1 MSSQVKAQDHA
12 VGAPSTGADD
22 APQPDSLANVTQKDA
37 AEANALEAKLQSNED
52 AGARVMNFDEDATP
66 EQKAAQAKAAKDK
79 IKPKGAA
86 AQQKADTGMGLASD
100 LGKAKHTSSTIRLD
114 DIDRTSKQ
122 EGQKGDGTG
131 PKAGATSVS
140 VPPDAITGHTGA
152 ARAMLGDKPPLKAG
166 EEEEVKPAWENSMV
180 SKYVPEDYLGRFW
193 FDGAA
198 VLLAVL
204 TTYFLTRFGGGIFAM
219 LIVGAFFTTYYNASS
234 RRTRQRIRDDIARE
248 MAKNKMLDENESVM
262 WMNSAL
268 ARFWAIYE
276 PVLSAT
282 IISTVDA
289 ILVQNCPSFL
299 DSIRLTTFT
308 LGTKAPKVDFVR
320 TIATKTE
327 EEICM
332 DWKFSFTPND
342 TQDLTVRQAA
352 AKINPKIVLTVRVGR
367 GFVGAG
373 LPILVE
379 DISFVGHVRLR
390 MQLMS
395 NFPHV
400 QLVDVSMMTP
410 PEFDYVLKPVGGDTF
425 GFDIGNIPG
434 LNGFIREQVHAN
446 LGPMLYYP
454 NVLTINLEEL
464 MSGTPLDTASGVV
477 QVSVWSARNLKG
489 VKLGGGSPDPYV
501 AVTIDDK
508 EVLAKTKHKSSTTSP
523 SFKETKFI
531 LVKEQ
536 DVMNGFLVLPVM
548 DYNDHRPDSKLG
560 SASFQL
566 KSLESQPEQE
576 NISSP
581 VILNGKERGQLEYSL
596 SYYPVIK
603 PEMDADGKPQP
614 LPETRSG
621 VVRLTVH
628 QAKELPKRSGLVGGD
643 VNPRARILL
652 NGSKIKETA
661 TLKRTLSPIWEIHTE
676 FLVTERRRAVI
687 GVQVI
692 DDHGVG
698 KDPVISYLS
707 VKLDDLLTA
716 RERQQDW
723 YPLTKEGRLR
733 MSAEWKPVQMAGS
746 VNGGAAW
753 SPPIGAV
760 KVWAQSAKDLKNVEL
775 GGKSDPYVRLVTRG
789 IQQDASV
796 VRNNNLNPDW
806 DEYLYSTVH
815 SLKDRILVE
824 VMDYENSGTPR
835 SLGSVELQAKD
846 FASETGN
853 PEKPYHSTGR
863 QTHKDKLHLGRGAYK
878 GEINFVVE
886 FLPAENIMVSDFAGV
901 GNEVADKAG
910 DIFDEPEIEEDDVE
924 ADAGAKKAMTN
935 ANVSLG
941 EEGKPE
947 KANGLTRQSSKLGNG
962 TKAHKGSVDSDR
974 ASIKTVDTA
983 KTSNTVDEARAHGKQ
998 MSVEE
1003 ILKCQSGIIAFN
1015 LLEGNIAKKNARLEV
1030 LFDDGYWPSYTTE
1043 PSRTQGHATI
1053 DEVGEHVVKEL
1064 DWSKMML
1071 KLRTGKRDE
1080 DVFAE
1085 FQGNTK
1091 DVLER
1096 SLNKVGEFTLASDAG
1111 THRSTIKMECR
1122 YIPCDVR
1129 LQAVESINNQGFL
1142 RVDLLSAKNLRAAD
1156 RGLLGASKSSD
1167 PYVAFMLNGER
1178 IFKSKTIKKTLNP
1191 DWGGENLG
1199 EVEVLSRVHAQA
1211 MLEIYDWDQVG
1222 QADHLGECAVD
1233 LTELEPFESTTKTL
1247 PIVGKG
1253 AGENGTITFRMVFRP
1268 EFVSSLRGRKG
1279 TSLNLGRTFVGGV
1292 TGVGKVGVAGVQ
1304 GVGKVGV
1311 AGVKGVGHVGAGVGK
1326 GAFGVAGAAGHGVG
1340 SVGRG
1345 VLGTV
1350 RGRRAS
1356 ASADKNAQAQEQ
1368 ILASQ
1373 GEDAVPPL
1381 PNSGNASELPA
1392 LPGGVAGGSPS
1403 HFRSASNASRD
1414 DVSMAGGDGTP
1425 SKKKRG
1431 FNPFHR
1437 SHKNKETSANGND
1450 GGSIRG

>member
-1 MSSQVKAQDHA
+1 MSEHRF
-12 VGAPSTGADD
+12 P
-22 APQPDSLANVTQKDA
+22 
-37 AEANALEAKLQSNED
+37 
-52 AGARVMNFDEDATP
+52 
-66 EQKAAQAKAAKDK
+66 
-79 IKPKGAA
+79 
-86 AQQKADTGMGLASD
+86 
-100 LGKAKHTSSTIRLD
+100 
-114 DIDRTSKQ
+114 
-122 EGQKGDGTG
+122 
-131 PKAGATSVS
+131 
-140 VPPDAITGHTGA
+140 A
-152 ARAMLGDKPPLKAG
+152 ARTDP
-166 EEEEVKPAWENSMV
+166 S
-180 SKYVPEDYLGRFW
+180 
-193 FDGAA
+193 
-198 VLLAVL
+198 LL
-204 TTYFLTRFGGGIFAM
+204 R
-219 LIVGAFFTTYYNASS
+219 
-234 RRTRQRIRDDIARE
+234 
-248 MAKNKMLDENESVM
+248 
-262 WMNSAL
+262 
-268 ARFWAIYE
+268 ARF
-276 PVLSAT
+276 
-282 IISTVDA
+282 TV
-289 ILVQNCPSFL
+289 
-299 DSIRLTTFT
+299 
-308 LGTKAPKVDFVR
+308 
-320 TIATKTE
+320 
-327 EEICM
+327 
-332 DWKFSFTPND
+332 
-342 TQDLTVRQAA
+342 
-352 AKINPKIVLTVRVGR
+352 
-367 GFVGAG
+367 
-373 LPILVE
+373 
-379 DISFVGHVRLR
+379 
-390 MQLMS
+390 
-395 NFPHV
+395 
-400 QLVDVSMMTP
+400 
-410 PEFDYVLKPVGGDTF
+410 
-425 GFDIGNIPG
+425 
-434 LNGFIREQVHAN
+434 
-446 LGPMLYYP
+446 
-454 NVLTINLEEL
+454 NLEEL
-464 MSGTPLDTASGVV
+464 LSGTPLDTASGVV
-477 QVSVWSARNLKG
+477 QVTVWSARGLKG

-501 AVTIDDK
+501 AITIDDK
-508 EVLAKTKHKSSTTSP
+508 EVLAKTKHKQSTTSP
-523 SFKETKFI
+523 TFKETKFI

-536 DVMNGFLVLPVM
+536 DIINGFLVLPVM
-548 DYNDHRPDSKLG
+548 DYNDHRPDSRLG

-566 KSLESQPEQE
+566 KSLEAQPEQE
-576 NISSP
+576 NISTP
-581 VILNGKERGQLEYSL
+581 VILNGKERGHLEYSL

-603 PEMDADGKPQP
+603 PAVDADGKPQP

-643 VNPRARILL
+643 VNPKARILL
-652 NGSKIKETA
+652 NGSKIKETT
-661 TLKRTLSPIWEIHTE
+661 TLKRTLSPIWEVHTE

-687 GVQVI
+687 GIQVI
-692 DDHGVG
+692 DDHGLG

-723 YPLTKEGRLR
+723 YPLSKEGRLR

-775 GGKSDPYVRLVTRG
+775 GGKSDPYVRLVSRG
-789 IQQDASV
+789 VQQDASV

-806 DEYLYSTVH
+806 DEYLYATVH

-835 SLGSVELQAKD
+835 SLGSVEIQPKD

-853 PEKPYHSTGR
+853 WDHPFRGTGR

-878 GEINFVVE
+878 GEISFVVE
-886 FLPAENIMVSDFAGV
+886 FLPAENVMVSDFTGV
-901 GNEVADKAG
+901 GNEAANKAG
-910 DIFDEPEIEEDDVE
+910 DVFDEPEAEDDVE
-924 ADAGAKKAMTN
+924 ADAGAKKAMTH
-935 ANVSLG
+935 ASVALG

-947 KANGLTRQSSKLGNG
+947 MAGHTNGLTRKTSKLGNG
-962 TKAHKGSVDSDR
+962 NTNGIDADR
-974 ASIKTVDTA
+974 ASIKTVETA
-983 KTSNTVDEARAHGKQ
+983 KTNDTVDEARAHGKQ

-1003 ILKCQSGIIAFN
+1003 LLKSQSGILAFN

-1043 PSRTQGHATI
+1043 PSRTQGNATF

-1122 YIPCDVR
+1122 YIPCDVK

-1167 PYVAFMLNGER
+1167 PYVAFVLNGER

-1211 MLEIYDWDQVG
+1211 KLEIFDWDQVG
-1222 QADHLGECAVD
+1222 QADHLGEAIVD
-1233 LTELEPFESTTKTL
+1233 LNECEPFESLTKTL
-1247 PIVGKG
+1247 PITGKG

-1292 TGVGKVGVAGVQ
+1292 TGVGRVGVAGVT

-1340 SVGRG
+1340 HVGKG

-1356 ASADKNAQAQEQ
+1356 ASADKNALAQEQ

-1381 PNSGNASELPA
+1381 PANASELPA
-1392 LPGGVAGGSPS
+1392 LPAGAGGAS
-1403 HFRSASNASRD
+1403 HLRSVSNASRD
-1414 DVSMAGGDGTP
+1414 DVSMTGTMGDGTP

-1437 SHKNKETSANGND
+1437 SHKHSNNAASED
-1450 GGSIRG
+1450 GGR